1 VDKSQIT
8 QKGISMNMKDH
19 LAECERK
26 ARQIKS
32 DYPDAGLTKRRD
44 IAAQLQGFG
53 HYTSLKKLYEL
64 LGPDKS
70 PSRLEIVMAGG
81 NERECPYRSIDA
93 SFVSGWSA
101 AEPVSSR

>member
-1 VDKSQIT
+1 
-8 QKGISMNMKDH
+8 MLMKDH
-19 LAECERK
+19 LNACERK

-32 DYPDAGLTKRRD
+32 DYPDLGLTKRKD
-44 IAAQLQGFG
+44 VAAKMQGFK

-70 PSRLEIVMAGG
+70 PSRIEIVMAGG
-81 NERECPYRSIDA
+81 NERECPYRSVDS
-93 SFVSGWSA
+93 SFVSGWST